1 MGCFDGEF
9 DVEKCSREDQRTAM
23 VRMMVLGWKMNPE
36 EVVLGRK
43 PLEPAL

>member
-1 MGCFDGEF
+1 L

-23 VRMMVLGWKMNPE
+23 VRVTVLGWKMNPE
-36 EVVLGRK
+36 EAVLGRK